1 MMNKLLYIVLLISI
15 GCQSKIYT
23 VGNGIIKGQEDVEIG
38 FIGKID
44 GVSYKVVDSLMLS
57 TMIKND
63 EDLRFICTTKITN
76 MSEMF
81 SQSQFNGDISKWDVS
96 NVTDMYGM
104 FSGTEFNGDIS
115 NWDVGNVTDMSS
127 MFRDSQFNGDISNW
141 DVSNVTDMRWM
152 FRDSQFNGDISK
164 WNVSN
169 VSSMSGMFNNSRIP
183 NENRP
188 KRFNQ

>member
-1 MMNKLLYIVLLISI
+1 MINKLLYIVLLISI

-38 FIGKID
+38 FIGEID

-76 MSEMF
+76 MSWMF
-81 SQSQFNGDISKWDVS
+81 SYS
-96 NVTDMYGM
+96 
-104 FSGTEFNGDIS
+104 E
-115 NWDVGNVTDMSS
+115 
-127 MFRDSQFNGDISNW
+127 FNGDISNW
-141 DVSNVTDMRWM
+141 DVSNVTDMTWM

-169 VSSMSGMFNNSRIP
+169 VSSMSEMFNNSRIP

>member
-44 GVSYKVVDSLMLS
+44 GVSYKVVDSQMLS

-76 MSEMF
+76 MSSMF
-81 SQSQFNGDISKWDVS
+81 RDSQFNGDISNWDVG

-115 NWDVGNVTDMSS
+115 NWDV
-127 MFRDSQFNGDISNW
+127 
-141 DVSNVTDMRWM
+141 SNVTNMSSM

-169 VSSMSGMFNNSRIP
+169 VSSMSGMFNNSIIP

>member
-1 MMNKLLYIVLLISI
+1 MNKLLYIVLLISI

-38 FIGKID
+38 FIGEID

-76 MSEMF
+76 MSWMF
-81 SQSQFNGDISKWDVS
+81 SRTEFNGDISKWD
-96 NVTDMYGM
+96 
-104 FSGTEFNGDIS
+104 
-115 NWDVGNVTDMSS
+115 
-127 MFRDSQFNGDISNW
+127 
-141 DVSNVTDMRWM
+141 
-152 FRDSQFNGDISK
+152 
-164 WNVSN
+164 VSN